1 MHHQTLP
8 SRDRQQG
15 AALLMA
21 MVIVTLVAT
30 LSASMVWQQWRA
42 TQVEGAERVRA
53 QAGWVLSGALD
64 WARLILRED
73 ARSNN
78 NTSDNLGEVWA
89 TPLAEARLSSFLA
102 ADGDNNATDEDMPEA
117 FLSGKV
123 DDATAKYNLFRLLT
137 SDGKVDDKERAVLRR
152 LCEFANLSPSLAD
165 GIAQS
170 MHLARLAVVLTVAD
184 NPELLAELGGEQG
197 RARAPL
203 MPQTVDQLLWLGL
216 DAATLEKLRPYVTL
230 LPSDAVDVKVNV
242 NTAPKE
248 VIAAMVDGLDL
259 ARASRI
265 VQARQRNPFKST
277 EDLKLVLGQKSPD
290 WDFGRLDVKSEYF
303 EVKGR
308 LRYEDNVIEQRHLV
322 QRISGSNDVVVRQQT
337 RFSGLDTA
345 NGGGSPP

>member
-1 MHHQTLP
+1 MSTPARSLP
-8 SRDRQQG
+8 RHQQG

-21 MVIVTLVAT
+21 MVIVTMVAT

-42 TQVEGAERVRA
+42 TQVEGAERIRA

-73 ARSNN
+73 ARNGGP
-78 NTSDNLGEVWA
+78 DHLGEVWA

-102 ADGDNNATDEDMPEA
+102 ADKDNSATDDDEAPEA

-123 DDATAKYNLFRLLT
+123 DDAMAKYNLNRLLGD
-137 SDGKVDDKERAVLRR
+137 DGEINPKELQVLRR
-152 LCEFANLSPSLAD
+152 LCEFASLSPSLAD

-170 MHLARLAVVLTVAD
+170 MHLARLALGAENPDVLAK
-184 NPELLAELGGEQG
+184 LGGEQG

-216 DAATLEKLRPYVTL
+216 DAATLERLRPYVTL
-230 LPSDAVDVKVNV
+230 LPNDANASTVNV

-248 VIAAMVDGLDL
+248 VIAAVIDELDL
-259 ARASRI
+259 ARASRL
-265 VQARQRNPFKST
+265 VQTRQRNPFKT
-277 EDLKLVLGQKSPD
+277 TDELRAALGAKAAPD
-290 WDFGRLDVKSEYF
+290 WDLSRVDVKSDYF

-322 QRISGSNDVVVRQQT
+322 QRIAGSNDVVVRHQS
-337 RFSGLDTA
+337 RFSGLDTTNA
-345 NGGGSPP
+345 GASPP